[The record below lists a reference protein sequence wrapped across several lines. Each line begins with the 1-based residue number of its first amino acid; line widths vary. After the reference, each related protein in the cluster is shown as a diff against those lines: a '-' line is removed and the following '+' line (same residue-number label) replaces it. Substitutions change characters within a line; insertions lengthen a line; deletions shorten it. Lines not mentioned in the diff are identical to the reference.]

1 MASYRYVA
9 RDRDGNVTSGV
20 LSARN
25 DTEVRSIL
33 RGRDLYLTSC
43 NLAEGGQTK
52 TGQTSFFTKKVKLN
66 DLVVASRQLATM
78 VRAGLSITEALGA
91 LADQTENPTLVETI
105 RQVRL
110 DVLTG
115 LTLADA
121 FRKHPKVFSEIFVSL
136 VEVGEAG
143 GTLDQTLEIAAQ
155 QYNDEAELREQVKAA
170 MTYPIIVIVATI
182 LVIAV
187 MLLFVVPV
195 FDGVYSRFGKELPA
209 ITQSLITISRA
220 AKTIWWVALLIIVGG
235 VYLFR
240 RYYASNDGR
249 HRIDALKL
257 RLPLVGKLL
266 RKISIARFT
275 QTFAAVTR
283 GGVPMIK
290 ALTTSAGTTGNII
303 LKDAVMVV
311 CNRVSEGAPLSTP
324 LADSG
329 EFPPMVTRM
338 IAAGESTGNLDEML
352 EEITRFYQRDIEYS
366 VHRLT
371 RMLEP
376 IMTVFV
382 GGVVLFVLLA
392 LYMPVF
398 TLPNV
403 IKR

>member
-1 MASYRYVA
+1 MAEFRYTA
-9 RDRDGNVTSGV
+9 RDRDGNVSTGM
-20 LSARN
+20 LSARHEA
-25 DTEVRSIL
+25 EVRAIL
-33 RGRDLYLTSC
+33 RGRDLFLTHCDHSDGKRS
-43 NLAEGGQTK
+43 NSASS
-52 TGQTSFFTKKVKLN
+52 SFFKKKVKLV

-78 VRAGLSITEALGA
+78 VRAGLSLTEALGA
-91 LADQTENPTLVETI
+91 LAEQTENPTLSETVL
-105 RQVRL
+105 QVRM

-121 FRKHPKVFSEIFVSL
+121 LRKHPKVFSEVFVAL

-170 MTYPIIVIVATI
+170 MTYPIIVVVATA

-195 FDGVYSRFGKELPA
+195 FDGVYQRFGKELPA
-209 ITQSLITISRA
+209 ITKGLIAISRV
-220 AKTIWWVALLIIVGG
+220 AKSVWWIGVLGLIAG
-235 VYLFR
+235 VWSFR
-240 RYYASNDGR
+240 RYYRTNDGR

-257 RLPLVGKLL
+257 RLPLVGKVL

-290 ALTTSAGTTGNII
+290 ALTTSAATTGNVI
-303 LKDAVMVV
+303 LKDAIMVV
-311 CNRVSEGAPLSTP
+311 CNRVTEGSPLSTP

-338 IAAGESTGNLDEML
+338 ISVGESSGNLDEML
-352 EEITRFYQRDIEYS
+352 EEITKFYQRDIEYA

-371 RMLEP
+371 RLLEP
-376 IMTVFV
+376 VMTVFV
-382 GGVVLFVLLA
+382 GGIVLFVLLA

-398 TLPNV
+398 TLPQV
-403 IKR
+403 IRR